1 MSVNENNID
10 MKELKKG
17 IQMILTAFN
26 EQKEQYIK
34 IINSLKERILSL
46 EEQVNKLKEENILY
60 QNKLY
65 TLQKNIKCISKTI
78 YQLREDEESAEEK
91 NISDFDK
98 SEKTNS
104 EDTEKKILMKE
115 KDKIDDFYKKY
126 NLNKLELTKI
136 KKINNKNQEE
146 NNFLLEDNNN
156 FRRDDDIKIKK
167 KENSYMKNVYN
178 NLNNKKNQSKKDSK
192 SKINSI
198 INDDLSIN
206 NKFFENKS
214 DKEIKESFF
223 DINDN
228 INQDK

>member
-34 IINSLKERILSL
+34 IINSLKEKILSL

-78 YQLREDEESAEEK
+78 YQLREDEESVEEK
-91 NISDFDK
+91 NMSDFDK

-104 EDTEKKILMKE
+104 EDTEKKMLMKE
-115 KDKIDDFYKKY
+115 KDKNDDFYKKY

-136 KKINNKNQEE
+136 KKISNKNQEE
-146 NNFLLEDNNN
+146 NNYLLVDNNN
-156 FRRDDDIKIKK
+156 FRRDDDIKIKSK
-167 KENSYMKNVYN
+167 DSSYMKNIYN
-178 NLNNKKNQSKKDSK
+178 NLNSKKNQSKKESK
-192 SKINSI
+192 SKISSI

>member
-34 IINSLKERILSL
+34 IINSLKEKILSL

-78 YQLREDEESAEEK
+78 YQLREDEESVEEK
-91 NISDFDK
+91 NMSDFDK

-156 FRRDDDIKIKK
+156 FRRDDDIKIKNK
-167 KENSYMKNVYN
+167 DNSYMKNIYN
-178 NLNNKKNQSKKDSK
+178 NLNNKNNQSKKDSK
-192 SKINSI
+192 SKISSI

-206 NKFFENKS
+206 NKFFENKR

>member
-34 IINSLKERILSL
+34 IINSLKEKILSL

-78 YQLREDEESAEEK
+78 YQLREDEESVEEK

-104 EDTEKKILMKE
+104 EDTEKKMLMKE
-115 KDKIDDFYKKY
+115 KDKNDDFYKKY
-126 NLNKLELTKI
+126 NLNKLELI
-136 KKINNKNQEE
+136 FEAIF
-146 NNFLLEDNNN
+146 NFY
-156 FRRDDDIKIKK
+156 FKF
-167 KENSYMKNVYN
+167 
-178 NLNNKKNQSKKDSK
+178 LN
-192 SKINSI
+192 I
-198 INDDLSIN
+198 II
-206 NKFFENKS
+206 F
-214 DKEIKESFF
+214 
-223 DINDN
+223 
-228 INQDK
+228 

>member
-34 IINSLKERILSL
+34 IINSLKEKILSL

-78 YQLREDEESAEEK
+78 YQLREDEESVESK

-115 KDKIDDFYKKY
+115 KDKNDDFYKKY
-126 NLNKLELTKI
+126 NLNKLELNKI
-136 KKINNKNQEE
+136 KKISNKNQEE

-167 KENSYMKNVYN
+167 KDNSYMKNAYN

-192 SKINSI
+192 NKINSI

>member
-26 EQKEQYIK
+26 EQKEQYTK
-34 IINSLKERILSL
+34 IINSLKEKILSL

-78 YQLREDEESAEEK
+78 YQLREDEESVEEK

-126 NLNKLELTKI
+126 R
-136 KKINNKNQEE
+136 KK
-146 NNFLLEDNNN
+146 F
-156 FRRDDDIKIKK
+156 
-167 KENSYMKNVYN
+167 
-178 NLNNKKNQSKKDSK
+178 
-192 SKINSI
+192 
-198 INDDLSIN
+198 
-206 NKFFENKS
+206 
-214 DKEIKESFF
+214 
-223 DINDN
+223 
-228 INQDK
+228 

>member
-78 YQLREDEESAEEK
+78 YQLREDEESVEEK
-91 NISDFDK
+91 NMSDFDK
-98 SEKTNS
+98 SEKANS

-115 KDKIDDFYKKY
+115 KDKNDDFYKKY

-136 KKINNKNQEE
+136 KKISNKNQEE

-167 KENSYMKNVYN
+167 DNSYMKNIYN
-178 NLNNKKNQSKKDSK
+178 NLNNKNNQSKKDSK
-192 SKINSI
+192 SKISSI

>member
-78 YQLREDEESAEEK
+78 YQLREDEESVEEK
-91 NISDFDK
+91 NMSDFDK

-104 EDTEKKILMKE
+104 ENTEKKILMKVSILLHL
-115 KDKIDDFYKKY
+115 KI
-126 NLNKLELTKI
+126 LI
-136 KKINNKNQEE
+136 
-146 NNFLLEDNNN
+146 
-156 FRRDDDIKIKK
+156 
-167 KENSYMKNVYN
+167 
-178 NLNNKKNQSKKDSK
+178 
-192 SKINSI
+192 
-198 INDDLSIN
+198 
-206 NKFFENKS
+206 
-214 DKEIKESFF
+214 
-223 DINDN
+223 
-228 INQDK
+228 

>member
-78 YQLREDEESAEEK
+78 YQLREDEESVEEK

-115 KDKIDDFYKKY
+115 KDKNDDFYKKY
-126 NLNKLELTKI
+126 NLNKLELNKI
-136 KKINNKNQEE
+136 KKISNKNQEE

-167 KENSYMKNVYN
+167 KDNSYMKNAYN

-192 SKINSI
+192 NKINSI